1 MNNAVLGKTMKNVR
15 KQRDTKP
22 VTTEARKK
30 NLVSE
35 LSYYTTKF
43 HQKIY

>member
-30 NLVSE
+30 NLVPE